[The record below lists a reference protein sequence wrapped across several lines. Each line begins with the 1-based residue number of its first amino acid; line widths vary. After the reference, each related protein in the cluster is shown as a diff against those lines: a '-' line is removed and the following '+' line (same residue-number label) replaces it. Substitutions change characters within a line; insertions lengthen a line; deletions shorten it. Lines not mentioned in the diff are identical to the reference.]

1 MAWTYATLAIGTKE
15 STSKTIT
22 DEDVRMFAQVSTDHN
37 PLHLDEEYAKKTI
50 FGRRIAHGMISAGLI
65 SAVLGTK
72 LPGEGTI
79 YMGQELKF
87 KRPVFIG
94 DTVTAWVEVIEK
106 DDAKKRHVLHTW
118 EEKEDGTVVT
128 DGQARDQFD
137 K

>member
-1 MAWTYATLAIGTKE
+1 MAWTYDTLTIGTKE

-22 DEDVRMFAQVSTDHN
+22 DEDVRLFAQVTTDHN
-37 PLHLDEEYAKKTI
+37 PLHLDEEYAKKTL

-72 LPGEGTI
+72 LPGEGPI

-94 DTVTAWVEVIEK
+94 DTVTAWVEVVEK
-106 DDAKKRHVLHTW
+106 DDAKKRLVLHTW
-118 EEKEDGTVVT
+118 VEKQDGTVVT
-128 DGQARDQFD
+128 DGQARVQFD

>member
-1 MAWTYATLAIGTKE
+1 MT
-15 STSKTIT
+15 
-22 DEDVRMFAQVSTDHN
+22 TDHN
-37 PLHLDEEYAKKTI
+37 PLHLDEEYAKKTL

-94 DTVTAWVEVIEK
+94 DTVTAWVEVVEK
-106 DDAKKRHVLHTW
+106 DDAKKRLVLHTW
-118 EEKEDGTVVT
+118 VEKQDGTVVT
-128 DGQARDQFD
+128 DGQAASSSIS
-137 K
+137 KA